1 MGRSATATR
10 RRSIPKTYGLPLVGP
25 LAELLTDPL
34 SFFVKSYVTRGPVFQ
49 VKVPTRKYTVLAGH
63 EANLFFLKEDQR
75 LFEHAELYQNIA
87 RELDASHYMIATSGD
102 RHANLRRSSMPAF
115 ATDVLDAATPRLL
128 EEIGRRAR
136 AWQPGT
142 RLRVL
147 DLMHELIGDVIVT
160 ALAGR
165 ALGSHLR
172 DAVTFARFSMGCGLG
187 GYPVQFRYAP
197 HYQMARRR
205 MFPLFREIVQ
215 WHRDNPVEVA
225 ERCGGGAGDGAGGGA
240 GGANA
245 WRAGGGNASRAGG
258 AGGRAADFIDQ
269 VLAVRDENGQ
279 PLSDDNIVALAQT
292 VYSNALLYAAPTM
305 AFLLYSLLAA
315 PEVMARC
322 RQEIDETFGQGT
334 PDLTQ
339 LRAAEYFGATLR
351 ESQRMHPIGLAAPRV
366 AKETFTFAGYEI
378 PRGER
383 VLIALTACHYLPEI
397 YPSPYSFEPER
408 HMEPRNESRATGVF
422 APFGYGAHSCLAAR
436 LVDGM
441 TRVVVAGLV
450 RNAELEL
457 DRADYTIRKRVN
469 PFPEPAGDLVVRV
482 VGGR

>member
-1 MGRSATATR
+1 MPFLHDEAGATAACAGAGDAAAFEAAPVAKAR
-10 RRSIPKTYGLPLVGP
+10 RPIPRTYGLPLVGP

-34 SFFVKSYVTRGPVFQ
+34 SFFVKSYFTRGPVFEI
-49 VKVPTRKYTVLAGH
+49 KVPTRRYTVMAGH

-75 LFEHAELYQNIA
+75 LFDHAELYGNIA

-115 ATDVLDAATPRLL
+115 ATDVLDAATPSLL

-136 AWQPGT
+136 SWAPGSKF
-142 RLRVL
+142 RVL
-147 DLMHELIGDVIVT
+147 DLMHELIGDVIVP

-172 DAVTFARFSMGCGLG
+172 DAITFARFSMGCGLG
-187 GYPVQFRYAP
+187 GYPVQFRFAP
-197 HYQMARRR
+197 HYQLARRR
-205 MFPLFREIVQ
+205 MFPVFREIVQ
-215 WHRDNPVEVA
+215 WHRDNPVK
-225 ERCGGGAGDGAGGGA
+225 D
-240 GGANA
+240 
-245 WRAGGGNASRAGG
+245 
-258 AGGRAADFIDQ
+258 GRAPDFIDQ

-305 AFLLYSLLAA
+305 AFLLYSMLAA

-322 RQEIDETFGQGT
+322 QAELEETFADGP
-334 PDLTQ
+334 PDLAR
-339 LRAAEYFGATLR
+339 LRQAEYFSATLR
-351 ESQRMHPIGLAAPRV
+351 ESQRMHPIGLAAPRI
-366 AKETFTFAGYEI
+366 AKETFEFAGCQI

-383 VLIALTACHYLPEI
+383 VLIVLTACHYVPEI
-397 YPSPYSFEPER
+397 YPSPHRFEPER
-408 HMEPRNESRATGVF
+408 HLEPRNESRATGVF

-450 RNAELEL
+450 KNSSLVL

-469 PFPEPAGDLVVRV
+469 PFPEPAADLVVRV
-482 VGGR
+482 AG